1 VSTGYHSSF
10 DGATIITDDG
20 RRFTLSDSCY
30 LGGGKDGEVF
40 RLDDRLAVKMYN
52 TCPISSSLREK
63 LMTLCAQKSDF
74 HACVVSPLQLV
85 RMPHHKSDQA
95 AGFVMRYL
103 PNARTLDHIRWNPG
117 IPADLESQTDHVL
130 ANLIYDIS
138 DALRSLHNP
147 GRVFICDLKPE
158 NVLISGH
165 RAFLVDFDSC
175 ALPNYNGDSVTIQY
189 VDPLIRDGV
198 PGARGPYQFSAAS
211 DWWALGVIA
220 FELFMGVS
228 PWDGVNRRLL
238 KHPEVFRSFNYSA
251 VYYDQAVKPPEADI
265 RSREW
270 LNQHPK
276 IDNYFKGIFSADPR
290 KRVPIAASLDA
301 YFPPRQ
307 SAGWTDERRGA
318 IIAKLVQ
325 KRRLG
330 EDGDGVLE
338 GLLDEAL
345 GPLDAEQK
353 GFVKPFLEEVG
364 KTALREERNREQQRI
379 RLLDIMFKA
388 K

>member
-1 VSTGYHSSF
+1 MEKCSGL
-10 DGATIITDDG
+10 TINWPSRCT
-20 RRFTLSDSCY
+20 
-30 LGGGKDGEVF
+30 
-40 RLDDRLAVKMYN
+40 
-52 TCPISSSLREK
+52 TCPVSASLREK
-63 LMTLCAQKSDF
+63 LITLCAQRADF
-74 HACVVSPLQLV
+74 HARVVSPLQLV
-85 RMPHHKSDQA
+85 RMPEYKANEA
-95 AGFVMRYL
+95 AGFVMRHL

-117 IPADLESQTDHVL
+117 VPRDLESQTDQVL

-138 DALRSLHNP
+138 DALRSLHA
-147 GRVFICDLKPE
+147 GRVFVCDLKPE
-158 NVLISGH
+158 NVLVSDH
-165 RAFLVDFDSC
+165 HAFLVDFDSC

-198 PGARGPYQFSAAS
+198 PAARGPYQFSAAS

-228 PWDGVNRRLL
+228 PWDGINPNHR
-238 KHPEVFRSFNYSA
+238 KDPFVFRSFNYSA
-251 VYYDQAVKPPEADI
+251 VYYDPAVRPPKADI
-265 RSREW
+265 RSRDW
-270 LNQHPK
+270 LHQHPK
-276 IDNYFKGIFSADPR
+276 MDNYFKGIFSADSR

-325 KRRLG
+325 ERGLSLA
-330 EDGDGVLE
+330 EDGEEVLK
-338 GLLDEAL
+338 GLVDEAIR
-345 GPLDAEQK
+345 PLDAEQK
-353 GFVKPFLEEVG
+353 SFVKEYLEEMG
-364 KTALREERNREQQRI
+364 KTALREELNREQARI